1 VGFLAIVAI
10 MPFSTELL
18 ANFIGFRIAP
28 VVCWLNILR
37 LGARCSPP
45 GIAPA
50 SSSPGPLRDRRRPLP
65 GQHHL
70 KHRLHRD
77 V

>member
-1 VGFLAIVAI
+1 MGFLAIVAI

-37 LGARCSPP
+37 LGGVVRHLELRTHPQVP
-45 GIAPA
+45 D
-50 SSSPGPLRDRRRPLP
+50 PLRDRRRPLP